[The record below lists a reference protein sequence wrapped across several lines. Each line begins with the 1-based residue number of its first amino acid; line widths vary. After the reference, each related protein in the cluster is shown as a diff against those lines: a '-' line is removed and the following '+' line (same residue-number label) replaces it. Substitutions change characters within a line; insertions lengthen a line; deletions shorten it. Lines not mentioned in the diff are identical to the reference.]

1 MGLYKKRG
9 VWYFCKQYGG
19 RKAQGCLG
27 TDRKTMAVELYERQ
41 HLPKILDGSWWKEPV
56 AEPSMKEVI
65 KKYMNEV
72 SPMQK
77 GHRRN
82 LEIAQHFYDFFGDSL
97 VSDVT
102 TSKLSSYKA
111 RRLTG
116 EIIYGRGKGKRA
128 GESTVKKEF
137 AFLRMVFNKAVNEWR
152 EDWGG
157 WFSRHSENPVRPV
170 IKGLADRKRVRYVL
184 ADEAERLAVELRQSK
199 LGCLPEM
206 VIVGCQTGMRE
217 SNIVNLLVSQC
228 DFRNGLIIKPG
239 EEMKGGEPF
248 AIKMTTTV
256 KETLQGVIRS
266 RRLINP
272 FVFTDGQGKAFSVN
286 TVSMAFRRA
295 CKRANVADLRFH
307 DLRHDFATLL
317 INSGASLYQVQHALS
332 HADPRMTQ
340 RYAHLLPENR
350 DVVDRIEGKGMA
362 AVLMR
367 VNEKSEIYYPATTR
381 REKQKGLQA
390 ATP

>member
-1 MGLYKKRG
+1 
-9 VWYFCKQYGG
+9 
-19 RKAQGCLG
+19 
-27 TDRKTMAVELYERQ
+27 
-41 HLPKILDGSWWKEPV
+41 
-56 AEPSMKEVI
+56 
-65 KKYMNEV
+65 
-72 SPMQK
+72 
-77 GHRRN
+77 
-82 LEIAQHFYDFFGDSL
+82 
-97 VSDVT
+97 
-102 TSKLSSYKA
+102 
-111 RRLTG
+111 
-116 EIIYGRGKGKRA
+116 
-128 GESTVKKEF
+128 
-137 AFLRMVFNKAVNEWR
+137 
-152 EDWGG
+152 
-157 WFSRHSENPVRPV
+157 
-170 IKGLADRKRVRYVL
+170 
-184 ADEAERLAVELRQSK
+184 
-199 LGCLPEM
+199 
-206 VIVGCQTGMRE
+206 
-217 SNIVNLLVSQC
+217 
-228 DFRNGLIIKPG
+228 
-239 EEMKGGEPF
+239 MKGGEPF

-266 RRLINP
+266 RRLISP

>member
-27 TDRKTMAVELYERQ
+27 TDKKTLAVELYERK
-41 HLPKILDGSWWKEPV
+41 HLPKILDGSWWDEPV

-65 KKYMNEV
+65 EKYMNEV
-72 SPMQK
+72 SSMQK

-82 LEIAQHFYDFFGDSL
+82 LEIAPHFYDFFGDSL
-97 VSDVT
+97 VGKVT
-102 TSKLSSYKA
+102 TSRLSSYKA
-111 RRLTG
+111 KRLTG

-137 AFLRMVFNKAVNEWR
+137 AFLRMVFNKAISEWHD
-152 EDWGG
+152 DWGG
-157 WFSRHSENPVRPV
+157 WFRKHPENPVKAV
-170 IKGLADRKRVRYVL
+170 IKGLTDRKRVRYVL
-184 ADEAERLAVELRQSK
+184 SDEAERLAVELRQSK
-199 LGCLPEM
+199 LGCLREM

-228 DFRNGLIIKPG
+228 DFKNGLIIKPG

-248 AIKMTTTV
+248 AIKMTAAV
-256 KETLQGVIRS
+256 KETLQCVIRS
-266 RRLINP
+266 RRLISL
-272 FVFTDGQGKAFSVN
+272 FVFTDGQGKPFSVN
-286 TVSMAFRRA
+286 AVSMSFRRA
-295 CKRANVADLRFH
+295 CKRAKVADLRFH

-350 DVVDRIEGKGMA
+350 NVVDRIEGEGMA

-367 VNEKSEIYYPATTR
+367 VNEKREIYYPATTR
-381 REKQKGLQA
+381 KGKQKGLQA
-390 ATP
+390 VTP